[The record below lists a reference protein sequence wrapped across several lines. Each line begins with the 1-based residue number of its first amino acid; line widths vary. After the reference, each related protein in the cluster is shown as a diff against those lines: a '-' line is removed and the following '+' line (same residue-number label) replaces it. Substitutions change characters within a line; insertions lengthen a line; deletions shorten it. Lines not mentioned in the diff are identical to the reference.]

1 MNRAPTNAISKP
13 CRGAIYGARVISF
26 SCFLCRLV
34 TLQARLEGAGLFYS
48 CYPVS
53 VNTSRPIPVWM
64 VAALVLLAS
73 IMACSSKDPLNLLLE
88 DLEEAAENRNV
99 DVFEKRLA
107 TDFTANDEISR
118 EEALALLRRYFL
130 AYEKITVD
138 VTNVERSKTGNRVS
152 FQVSFSGNVNAAF
165 KLQNLLPSTASYHF
179 DLRLVQEGGTLKVQR
194 AFWKEI
200 SGL

>member
-26 SCFLCRLV
+26 SCLQ
-34 TLQARLEGAGLFYS
+34 TLQARLEGADCFTHVTLL
-48 CYPVS
+48 S
-53 VNTSRPIPVWM
+53 VNTTRPSPVRM

-73 IMACSSKDPLNLLLE
+73 IIACSNKDPLNLLLE

-99 DVFEKRLA
+99 DAFKKRLA
-107 TDFTANDEISR
+107 TDFIANDEISR
-118 EEALALLRRYFL
+118 EESLALLRRYFL
-130 AYEKITVD
+130 AYERITVD

-165 KLQNLLPSTASYHF
+165 NLQNLLPSTASYHF
-179 DLRLVQEGGTLKVQR
+179 DLRLVQEGGSLKVQK
-194 AFWKEI
+194 AFWKKV